1 MSFIGKAVSWL
12 RDVLGLTRSIQ
23 DQFGVTVA
31 ISPTM
36 AAAQAE
42 WRGIVA
48 GKAIWNN
55 DDTPSLLLAD
65 AVSQEI
71 ASRAALGLKS
81 EITGSARADYLNEQY
96 VPVIDD
102 LQNAVVA
109 ISNGGEAIYKP
120 NLTDDGIETTLVEN
134 DAYWPIGYN
143 AKNELIDIIFGA
155 IYQTDKWV
163 YRLLERHTFDS
174 EAQTH
179 AIIYRAF
186 RAESSSNAFTPDSLG
201 TPASL
206 SDVPDWAALQDIT
219 ITGIEKPLFVLVK
232 APISAIIEKPQR
244 QGVPVWIKA
253 VDMFRKADLHEARME
268 WEMEGGE
275 LAVFA
280 SAATLRNSN
289 NEKGKPLYELPEGKN
304 RLYKMLNGAPEER
317 PIEVFNP
324 EPRIDAYNK
333 RMNDILRRIEFSC
346 GLSYG
351 IISDNEAQIQTAT
364 EFRSSK
370 ERLVTTISG
379 MQLDVLQP
387 ALERLIESFGVLADL
402 QGIPAGT
409 VNTTFEWSESYA
421 IDRREEVEE
430 RLKLL
435 GMGVLSASEVRA
447 YYNEIPLEQAQKE
460 MQERGVPLEAV
471 EDEFNE

>member
-12 RDVLGLTRSIQ
+12 RDVFGLTRSIQ

-31 ISPTM
+31 ISPLM
-36 AAAQAE
+36 SAKQAE
-42 WRGIVA
+42 WRGIVNGTA
-48 GKAIWNN
+48 VWNN
-55 DDTPSLLLAD
+55 EDTPSLLLAD

-81 EITGSARADYLNEQY
+81 EITGSARANYLNEQY
-96 VPVIDD
+96 MPVIDD

-109 ISNGGEAIYKP
+109 IANGGEAIYRL
-120 NLTDDGIETTLVEN
+120 NLTDDGIETTLVET

-143 AKNELIDIIFGA
+143 AKGELIDVIFGA
-155 IYQTDKWV
+155 IYQADKWT

-174 EAQTH
+174 DAQTH
-179 AIIYRAF
+179 TIIYRAF
-186 RAESSSNAFTPDSLG
+186 RAESSSNAFTPETLG
-201 TPASL
+201 TPANL
-206 SDVPDWAALQDIT
+206 ADVPDWAALEDVT
-219 ITGIEKPLFVLVK
+219 ITGTEKPMFVLVK
-232 APISAIIEKPQR
+232 APINATIEKPQR

-275 LAVFA
+275 LAVQA
-280 SAATLRNSN
+280 SAALFRRSDKN
-289 NEKGKPLYELPEGKN
+289 GKSLELPEGKE
-304 RLYKMLNGAPEER
+304 RLYQTFDGAPEDM
-317 PIEVFNP
+317 PINVYNP

-346 GLSYG
+346 GLSFG
-351 IISDNEAQIQTAT
+351 IISDNEAQLKTAT

-387 ALERLIESFGVLADL
+387 ALEHLIESFGVLADL

-435 GMGVLSASEVRA
+435 GMGILFPDEVRA
-447 YYNEIPLEQAQKE
+447 YYNEIPLEEAQRE
-460 MQERGVPLEAV
+460 MQERGLPLEAV
-471 EDEFNE
+471 EDEF